1 MSYTNL
7 APRLKKVLII
17 TVHLLLKLIY
27 FSGRIL
33 PEYLYVAF
41 FLYKVLVSWLVGFM
55 VFNATFNNIS
65 VILWRSVLLVEE
77 TRENHWPAV
86 SHWQTLSHNVVF
98 HTLSRSRTH
107 NISGDRHRLHRSSP
121 FKLSAFNKLQY
132 GCKFELLQV
141 KLILKHY
148 LFNMKKLR
156 ERSRPMKGW
165 KRPTL
170 RFLLNHDNQF
180 NKEITDVKTASESNI
195 WTISSFWGKQNVF
208 FFSKNLWFLEINS
221 RHLIIFV

>member
-1 MSYTNL
+1 
-7 APRLKKVLII
+7 
-17 TVHLLLKLIY
+17 
-27 FSGRIL
+27 
-33 PEYLYVAF
+33 
-41 FLYKVLVSWLVGFM
+41 M
-55 VFNATFNNIS
+55 VFNTTFSNI
-65 VILWRSVLLVEE
+65 SVLLVEE
-77 TRENHWPAV
+77 TGENHWPAV
-86 SHWQTLSHNVVF
+86 SHWQTWSHNVVF

-156 ERSRPMKGW
+156 ESRPMKGW

-195 WTISSFWGKQNVF
+195 WTISSFWGKKCIF
-208 FFSKNLWFLEINS
+208 F
-221 RHLIIFV
+221 